1 MADDSKI
8 IILAIGG
15 VGLWWLYENGYLAQ
29 WFGSRCAGASDDDSS
44 YHNAHHDASD
54 DDHAREYDYADYIRA
69 PSLPS
74 ESRQRFG
81 YRCIALRSSNGH
93 Q

>member
-29 WFGSRCAGASDDDSS
+29 WFGSSF
-44 YHNAHHDASD
+44 
-54 DDHAREYDYADYIRA
+54 A
-69 PSLPS
+69 PALPTTTPVTTTPVTTTTPATTFPN
-74 ESRQRFG
+74 QFVHWT
-81 YRCIALRSSNGH
+81 C
-93 Q
+93 